1 MRTYTKN
8 FLRHK
13 YLKKLAKQV
22 TSSSLQWKIK
32 KLLGVSNVIH
42 TFRLGILIKKKKNY
56 NCHCQLSELSKVYVC
71 ELPCMYLI
79 YQSRLVIRTSLIE
92 ENVGVYFCC

>member
-42 TFRLGILIKKKKNY
+42 TFRLGILIKKKEL
-56 NCHCQLSELSKVYVC
+56 QLSLSVV
-71 ELPCMYLI
+71 
-79 YQSRLVIRTSLIE
+79 RTVKSICL
-92 ENVGVYFCC
+92 